1 MTCSKI
7 LYQNISEPFLESL
20 PELFVQLCIW
30 EAKLDVNSMQFW
42 LSFSSSILSTVL
54 AFGKFFKIG
63 PCQLLPKKKLGFG
76 FVLVSFSIISTL
88 ALKAL
93 VLFSGIGFGPY
104 SRMEQIGYWFS
115 LCILPSVIMVCK
127 RKVFYEKKMNRYF
140 LFKTLIIR
148 K

>member
-1 MTCSKI
+1 MISTNILLSK
-7 LYQNISEPFLESL
+7 ISEPFLESL

-30 EAKLDVNSMQFW
+30 EAKLDVNSVQFW

-63 PCQLLPKKKLGFG
+63 PCQLLPKKKFGFG

-93 VLFSGIGFGPY
+93 VLFSGIGFGHF
-104 SRMEQIGYWFS
+104 SRMEQIGFWLG
-115 LCILPSVIMVCK
+115 LCILPSVILVSN
-127 RKVFYEKKMNRYF
+127 VFYENNELTF
-140 LFKTLIIR
+140 SI
-148 K
+148 